1 MLVNIQ
7 GRKME
12 VTPALKSYALEKVSV
27 LNKYLDL
34 NLRVH
39 VTLSVDKFR
48 QRAEV
53 SVNGKGLHLQ
63 GSDETSD
70 MYEAIDKV
78 MDKIA
83 RQARKFKDK
92 RVHYDRTKET
102 EEAPSS
108 ITPEQIAPKIIK
120 KDLALKKPISIDNAV
135 DELNENKLQFLVF
148 RNSPGEKITVIY
160 HRSDG
165 NLGLIET

>member
-7 GRKME
+7 GRKMD

-27 LNKYLDL
+27 LNKYLDF

-39 VTLSVDKFR
+39 VTLAVDKFR
-48 QRAEV
+48 KRAEI

-63 GSDETSD
+63 GMEETED
-70 MYEAIDKV
+70 MYEAIDKA

-83 RQARKFKDK
+83 RQAKKFKDK
-92 RVHYDRTKET
+92 RSSHHRGKESQEMMAEPL
-102 EEAPSS
+102 EEV
-108 ITPEQIAPKIIK
+108 TPEIIK
-120 KDLALKKPISIDNAV
+120 TDLSANEPLSTTEAIEKLN
-135 DELNENKLQFLVF
+135 DERLQFLVF
-148 RNSPGEKITVIY
+148 RNSPGEKISVVY

>member
-7 GRKME
+7 GRKLQ

-27 LNKYLDL
+27 LNKYLDF

-39 VTLSVDKFR
+39 VTLAVDKFR
-48 QRAEV
+48 KRAEV

-63 GSDETSD
+63 GMEETED

-92 RVHYDRTKET
+92 RSSHHRGKET
-102 EEAPSS
+102 QDMTAMPIEE
-108 ITPEQIAPKIIK
+108 IIPKIVK
-120 KDLALKKPISIDNAV
+120 TDLPFNKPMSTSEAIE
-135 DELNENKLQFLVF
+135 ELNENHWQFLVF
-148 RNSPGEKITVIY
+148 RSSPGERINVIY

-165 NLGLIET
+165 SLGLIET

>member
-7 GRKME
+7 GRKVE

-27 LNKYLDL
+27 LNKYLDF

-39 VTLSVDKFR
+39 VTLAVDKFR
-48 QRAEV
+48 KRAEV

-63 GSDETSD
+63 GMEETED

-92 RVHYDRTKET
+92 RANHHRTRESQDVMT
-102 EEAPSS
+102 IADEEV
-108 ITPEQIAPKIIK
+108 TPEIIK
-120 KDLALKKPISIDNAV
+120 IALPANKVMSTTEAIEK
-135 DELNENKLQFLVF
+135 LNDDHLQFLVF
-148 RNSPGEKITVIY
+148 RNSPGEKISVIY

-165 NLGLIET
+165 NLGLIES

>member
-7 GRKME
+7 GRKVE

-27 LNKYLDL
+27 LNKYLDF

-39 VTLSVDKFR
+39 VTLAVDKFR
-48 QRAEV
+48 KRAEV
-53 SVNGKGLHLQ
+53 SVNGKGLHLR
-63 GSDETSD
+63 GMEETED

-83 RQARKFKDK
+83 RQARKFKEK
-92 RVHYDRTKET
+92 RSSHHKGKAAQEAVDAAP
-102 EEAPSS
+102 EEV
-108 ITPEQIAPKIIK
+108 TPKIIK
-120 KDLALKKPISIDNAV
+120 IDLSSNKSMSTSEAIEEL
-135 DELNENKLQFLVF
+135 DENRLQFLVF
-148 RNSPGEKITVIY
+148 KSSPGEKINVIY

>member
-7 GRKME
+7 GRKVE
-12 VTPALKSYALEKVSV
+12 VTPALKSYALEKVSI
-27 LNKYLDL
+27 LNKYLDF

-39 VTLSVDKFR
+39 VTLAVDKFR
-48 QRAEV
+48 KRAEV

-63 GSDETSD
+63 GMEETDD

-92 RVHYDRTKET
+92 RSSHHRGKDSQELMAEPL
-102 EEAPSS
+102 EEV
-108 ITPEQIAPKIIK
+108 TPKIIK
-120 KDLALKKPISIDNAV
+120 IDLPLNKPISTTEAI
-135 DELNENKLQFLVF
+135 EKLNDDRLQFLVF
-148 RNSPGEKITVIY
+148 RNSPGEKISVIY

-165 NLGLIET
+165 NFGLIET

>member
-1 MLVNIQ
+1 
-7 GRKME
+7 ME

-34 NLRVH
+34 NLRIH
-39 VTLSVDKFR
+39 VTLAVDKFR
-48 QRAEV
+48 KRAEV

-63 GSDETSD
+63 GMEETED

-92 RVHYDRTKET
+92 RVSHARARET
-102 EEAPSS
+102 EEMTAMPL
-108 ITPEQIAPKIIK
+108 EDVNPKIIK
-120 KDLALKKPISIDNAV
+120 TDLPFKKPMSTSEAV
-135 DELNENKLQFLVF
+135 DELNDNKLQFIVF
-148 RNSPGEKITVIY
+148 RSSPGERINVLY

-165 NLGLIET
+165 HLGLIET